1 MVQDISYHPG
11 LGLSDHVCICFTM
24 VCYSN
29 YVPSGKPKFNLN
41 HANYDAMRE
50 SLSAVDWCS
59 QLSSLNV
66 SDAWNY
72 FYDVFDKV
80 VKNNIPLFHAT
91 SKKNIYMTR
100 ETMRL
105 KNTKYKLWRK
115 YCATHV
121 QRDHDAFVFARNKL
135 RSLTRSLRQDF
146 EQCITTNVKHNPK
159 VFWRYAKSRLKTH
172 ATYNDIQDS
181 NGNLLQSD
189 TAKAS
194 AFNEYFSSVFVNEST
209 IFFYWPNCPFFK

>member
-1 MVQDISYHPG
+1 M
-11 LGLSDHVCICFTM
+11 
-24 VCYSN
+24 
-29 YVPSGKPKFNLN
+29 
-41 HANYDAMRE
+41 
-50 SLSAVDWCS
+50 
-59 QLSSLNV
+59 NV

-72 FYDVFDKV
+72 FYDVFDNV
-80 VKNNIPLFHAT
+80 VKSNIPLFHAT

-100 ETMRL
+100 EAMRL

-115 YCATHV
+115 YCATRA
-121 QRDHDAFVFARNKL
+121 QTDHDAFVFARNKL

-159 VFWRYAKSRLKTH
+159 VFWRYAKSRLKTC

-189 TAKAS
+189 IAKAS
-194 AFNEYFSSVFVNEST
+194 AFNEYFSSVIVNEDST
-209 IFFYWPNCPFFK
+209 NLPSFSIGRTVPFLKVICNGKITHDFYISLYLFTHAMHKKHVFNN